1 MPLYPHSILK
11 KPSEFPPV
19 PFNLD
24 EEIEE
29 LEDIIAARGD
39 HDVDDGGGGAGDDDD
54 NESLDILLPNRDLND
69 FSDFDRPATKPGQCI
84 HLSKNKFYIGSYGL

>member
-69 FSDFDRPATKPGQCI
+69 FSDFDRPATKPGQYI
-84 HLSKNKFYIGSYGL
+84 HLSSKNRF

>member
-29 LEDIIAARGD
+29 LEDIIAAGECG
-39 HDVDDGGGGAGDDDD
+39 DDGGGVGGGGRDQVDDHIS
-54 NESLDILLPNRDLND
+54 ESH
-69 FSDFDRPATKPGQCI
+69 S
-84 HLSKNKFYIGSYGL
+84 GLKYEKMCNLRNP

>member
-29 LEDIIAARGD
+29 LEDIIAAGECG
-39 HDVDDGGGGAGDDDD
+39 DDGGGVGGGRDQVDDHIS
-54 NESLDILLPNRDLND
+54 ESH
-69 FSDFDRPATKPGQCI
+69 S
-84 HLSKNKFYIGSYGL
+84 GLKDEKMCNF